1 MAASFCRVVLTALTL
16 LILAGCE
23 TTEGGRDRN
32 MNALLGEVKP
42 PPDRAETS
50 GVTVFGGAQTN
61 TDGGGLQQPIIRY
74 GRAAP
79 LTSDSAAAVPE
90 IAPDGGV
97 TLNFVEAEVRDI
109 ARAILGEMMGVS
121 YVVDPAVQGRITLQT
136 SGPISRDDVLGVL
149 QQTLGLNGAALVQR
163 DGVFYVLPSSAAG
176 SVAPVVLGPEG
187 IDSVRGF
194 RIQVLPTNSVDPA
207 QIVEVLRPLIGEGR
221 YVAADSERG
230 LLFIAGTELEVRTA
244 VELARTLDAD
254 WFAGMSF
261 GVFPLQRASAGDVAQ
276 DINLL
281 VANEGGE
288 TARNADIRV
297 VPIERLNAVLVISR
311 TPQNLRRAQSWI
323 SAFDRI
329 GETDEEQIFIYY
341 ARNSSAMALAT
352 TLGQMFGLG
361 GGGGGGAQGSL
372 GGVAPGLDPVAISAD
387 GAAPIGNVGT
397 GGSGSGLAPSRASFS
412 GGDGFNVISDPTRN
426 AVIVRTTAKRYKT
439 IERAL
444 RELDRAALQVIV
456 EVAIAEVRL
465 NDELRYG
472 VQWFFENGS
481 FTNSLS
487 FGGGL
492 IPAATVPG
500 YSMIFDTADVRVVLD
515 ALDEI
520 TDVSVLSSP
529 TLLVANNETAR
540 LQVGDQVPVAV
551 QSSTSVLDPDAPIV
565 NSIEYRDTGVVL
577 EVMPRVDS
585 GDMVTLTVR
594 QEVSDVVE
602 TQTSGID
609 SPTIQQ
615 REIETTVTVR
625 SGQTVALGGLI
636 RDQGSFG
643 RSGVPVLSEIPVVG
657 ALFSTRSSTSS
668 RTELIVQLTPRIIAN
683 AQDMYEATRQLREQL
698 GNFGPSAGVPPRTTN
713 SQRETEWIR
722 SVAR

>member
-1 MAASFCRVVLTALTL
+1 
-16 LILAGCE
+16 
-23 TTEGGRDRN
+23 
-32 MNALLGEVKP
+32 
-42 PPDRAETS
+42 
-50 GVTVFGGAQTN
+50 
-61 TDGGGLQQPIIRY
+61 
-74 GRAAP
+74 
-79 LTSDSAAAVPE
+79 
-90 IAPDGGV
+90 
-97 TLNFVEAEVRDI
+97 
-109 ARAILGEMMGVS
+109 
-121 YVVDPAVQGRITLQT
+121 
-136 SGPISRDDVLGVL
+136 
-149 QQTLGLNGAALVQR
+149 
-163 DGVFYVLPSSAAG
+163 
-176 SVAPVVLGPEG
+176 
-187 IDSVRGF
+187 
-194 RIQVLPTNSVDPA
+194 
-207 QIVEVLRPLIGEGR
+207 
-221 YVAADSERG
+221 
-230 LLFIAGTELEVRTA
+230 
-244 VELARTLDAD
+244 
-254 WFAGMSF
+254 
-261 GVFPLQRASAGDVAQ
+261 
-276 DINLL
+276 
-281 VANEGGE
+281 
-288 TARNADIRV
+288 
-297 VPIERLNAVLVISR
+297 
-311 TPQNLRRAQSWI
+311 
-323 SAFDRI
+323 
-329 GETDEEQIFIYY
+329 
-341 ARNSSAMALAT
+341 
-352 TLGQMFGLG
+352 
-361 GGGGGGAQGSL
+361 
-372 GGVAPGLDPVAISAD
+372 
-387 GAAPIGNVGT
+387 
-397 GGSGSGLAPSRASFS
+397 
-412 GGDGFNVISDPTRN
+412 
-426 AVIVRTTAKRYKT
+426 
-439 IERAL
+439 
-444 RELDRAALQVIV
+444 
-456 EVAIAEVRL
+456 VAIAEVRL

-683 AQDMYEATRQLREQL
+683 AQDMYDATRQLREQL